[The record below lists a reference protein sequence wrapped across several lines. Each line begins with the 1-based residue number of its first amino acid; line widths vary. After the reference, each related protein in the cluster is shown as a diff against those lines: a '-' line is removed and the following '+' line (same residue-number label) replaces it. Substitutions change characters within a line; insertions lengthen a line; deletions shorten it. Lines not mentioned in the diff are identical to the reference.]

1 MSERQPALRLDKW
14 LWHARFFKTRA
25 LSAEMVADGKIRVN
39 TARVRKPATP
49 VRVGDGLTIVQ
60 GQEVRTVRV
69 TGLGERRG
77 PASEACDLYH
87 DLAPRGP
94 GPVRDDGSA

>member
-1 MSERQPALRLDKW
+1 MSGKQPALRLDKW

-25 LSAEMVADGKIRVN
+25 LSAEMVAAGKVRVN

-49 VRVGDGLTIVQ
+49 VHMGDGLTIVQ
-60 GQEVRTVRV
+60 GRDIQTVRV

-77 PASEACDLYH
+77 PATEARMLYD
-87 DLAPRGP
+87 DLAPRDTG
-94 GPVRDDGSA
+94 GEDDDGSA

>member
-1 MSERQPALRLDKW
+1 MTPARSERQPALRLDKW
-14 LWHARFFKTRA
+14 LWQARFFKTRA

-69 TGLGERRG
+69 TGSIAVTSAVTTSIPLRRSRCKG
-77 PASEACDLYH
+77 RCM
-87 DLAPRGP
+87 RP
-94 GPVRDDGSA
+94 G

>member
-1 MSERQPALRLDKW
+1 MSEKQPVLRLDKW

-25 LSAEMVADGKIRVN
+25 LSAKMVAAGKIRVN

-49 VRVGDGLTIVQ
+49 VRIDDGLTIVQ
-60 GQEVRTVRV
+60 GRDVRTVRV

-77 PASEACDLYH
+77 TAIEARELYD
-87 DLAPRGP
+87 DLAACES
-94 GPVRDDGSA
+94 DAAGSA

>member
-1 MSERQPALRLDKW
+1 MPGKPPALRLDKW

-25 LSAEMVADGKIRVN
+25 LSAEMVVAGKVRVN
-39 TARVRKPATP
+39 AARVRKPAAP

-60 GQEVRTVRV
+60 GREVRTVRV

-77 PASEACDLYH
+77 PATEARELYH
-87 DLAPRGP
+87 DLATRDPEPP
-94 GPVRDDGSA
+94 GDDGSA

>member
-1 MSERQPALRLDKW
+1 MSEKQPAQRLDKW

-25 LSAEMVADGKIRVN
+25 LSAKMVVAGKIRIN

-49 VRVGDGLTIVQ
+49 VRIGDGLTIVQ
-60 GQEVRTVRV
+60 GQDVRTVRV

-77 PASEACDLYH
+77 TATEARELYD
-87 DLAPRGP
+87 DLATSKP
-94 GPVRDDGSA
+94 GTAGSA

>member
-1 MSERQPALRLDKW
+1 MSEKQPALRLDKW

-25 LSAEMVADGKIRVN
+25 LSAKMVVAGKIRIN

-49 VRVGDGLTIVQ
+49 VRIGDGLTIVQ
-60 GQEVRTVRV
+60 GQDVRTVRV

-77 PASEACDLYH
+77 TATDARALYD
-87 DLAPRGP
+87 DLATSEP
-94 GPVRDDGSA
+94 GAAGSA